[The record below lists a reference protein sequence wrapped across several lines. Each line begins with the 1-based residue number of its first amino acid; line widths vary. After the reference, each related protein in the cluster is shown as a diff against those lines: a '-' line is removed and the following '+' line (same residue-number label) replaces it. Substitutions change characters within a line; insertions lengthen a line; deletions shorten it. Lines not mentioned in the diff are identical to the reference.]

1 VKMIFNL
8 TLKYSMIFR
17 MPKHANQNQFQS
29 INCANII
36 CNDELERNKR
46 EKLAMNIEM
55 WEWN

>member
-29 INCANII
+29 INCAKII

-55 WEWN
+55 